1 MIIPQS
7 EAEFQAVVVKY
18 AEDHG
23 WHWMH
28 IHTTGTG
35 RNQPARG
42 TLGRGWPDLVL
53 VRGDQLIF
61 AELKRQDAGPTP
73 QHQLDVLNV
82 LSAVAT
88 STYIWRPSQLALIMD
103 VLA

>member
-7 EAEFQAVVVKY
+7 EAEFQQRVVQY
-18 AEDHG
+18 AEEHG

-28 IHTTGTG
+28 IGRTGKYVANG
-35 RNQPARG
+35 AKG
-42 TLGRGWPDLVL
+42 TLGKGWPDLVL
-53 VRGDQLIF
+53 VRGEQLIF
-61 AELKRQDAGPTP
+61 AELKSQDAGPTP

-88 STYIWRPSQLALIMD
+88 STHIWRPSQLALIMD
-103 VLA
+103 VLT